1 MKNASEIKTLLAS
14 RAEEVAALLLPN
26 GKRQGAEWCAGSTNG
41 DAGQSL
47 KVRLDG
53 AKAGVWSDFSS
64 GESGD
69 LLDLWAS
76 VRGLDFVEALR
87 QAKDWLGIKDE
98 RTGTAFRPVATA
110 KHYARPILDQHEPLT
125 TGGPVFDYLTK
136 SRKLDAGVLDA
147 YRVQQMTHSK
157 FGASCVFPVFDN
169 RGLAVDL
176 VKYLAVKRGEDG
188 KKFIWAT
195 ADSRPHLFGWQAIGK
210 NARHVVITEGEI
222 DALTVAGWGHSALSV
237 PSGVKNLDW
246 IEHDF
251 DALARFD
258 RIFLATDADEPGH
271 ACAEAIAQRLGR
283 ERCFRV
289 ILPGFKDANEAECSG
304 KFLGPDFDDALDRAK
319 TLDPVELRS
328 AADYAEELWEEMNP
342 TSDAVGSETPWRVD
356 WRIRPGEVT
365 IWTGWSGHGKSLLL
379 NHVVLHD
386 FAQTAQRVLI
396 ASFEMPVRQSIA
408 QMARMALGREPRTR
422 QEADGAVAWLGGGVW
437 FYDVVGVKPWR
448 EFLPVFAYAVR
459 RYGIRRIVID
469 SLLRAGIAE
478 DDYDGQREF
487 VSAVVSFAAEHQVHI
502 HLVAHSRKKD
512 DEKNPPGKLD
522 IRGAAAITDL
532 VHNGWSVWRNKDRE
546 TKLEEAR
553 AKSLNGTVPPELL
566 AAPSASIACWKN
578 RKTGVEPFRNLWLHG
593 PSMQFADAPGKAA
606 HVYLR

>member
-1 MKNASEIKTLLAS
+1 MKTASDIKQMLAA
-14 RAEEVAALLLPN
+14 RADDVAAFLLPN
-26 GKRQGAEWCAGSTNG
+26 GKRQGVEWCSGSTSG
-41 DAGQSL
+41 EVGQSL

-53 AKAGVWSDFSS
+53 AKAGVWCDFSTS
-64 GESGD
+64 KSGD
-69 LLDLWAS
+69 LIDLWAS
-76 VRGLDFVEALR
+76 VRGVDFVEALR
-87 QAKDWLGIKDE
+87 QSKDWLGVKDE
-98 RTGTAFRPVATA
+98 RTEAAFRPAAVA
-110 KHYARPILDQHEPLT
+110 KRYVRPTLDQHEPLT

-136 SRKLDAGVLDA
+136 SRKLDAGVLHA
-147 YRVQQMTHSK
+147 YHVQQMTHSK

-176 VKYLAVKRGEDG
+176 VKYLAVKRGDDG
-188 KKFIWAT
+188 KKSIWAT

-210 NARHVVITEGEI
+210 NARDVVITEGEI
-222 DALTVAGWGHSALSV
+222 DAMTVAGWGHAALSV

-251 DALARFD
+251 DALARFE
-258 RIFLATDADEPGH
+258 RIYIATDADEPGH
-271 ACAEAIAQRLGR
+271 ACAESIAQRLGR

-289 ILPGFKDANEAECSG
+289 IIPGFKDANDAECSG
-304 KFLGPDFDDALDRAK
+304 KFLGPDFDDVLAQAK

-328 AADYAEELWEEMNP
+328 AADYGDELWDELNP
-342 TSDAVGSETPWRVD
+342 TADAVGSETPWRID

-379 NHVVLHD
+379 NQVVLHD
-386 FAQTAQRVLI
+386 FATTGQRVLI

-408 QMARMALGREPRTR
+408 QLARMASGREPRSR
-422 QEADGAVAWLGGGVW
+422 EEAGNAVAWLGGGVW

-448 EFLPVFAYAVR
+448 EFLPIFAYAVR

-469 SLLRAGIAE
+469 SLLRVGIAE
-478 DDYDGQREF
+478 DDYDGQKEF
-487 VSAVVSFAAEHQVHI
+487 VSALVSFVAEHQVHI

-512 DEKNPPGKLD
+512 DECKPPGKLD

-532 VHNGWSVWRNKDRE
+532 VHNGWSVWRNKKRE
-546 TKLEEAR
+546 TDLEEER
-553 AKSLNGTVPPELL
+553 AKSTNGTVPAEVL
-566 AAPSASIACWKN
+566 ARPAAQIVCWKN

-593 PSMQFADAPGKAA
+593 PSMQFSDSVGAAPQR
-606 HVYLR
+606 YLT